1 MFHKKAGEKNHT
13 QKNTC
18 QQLESSKAVAQV
30 PSREEQLHP
39 QREMNS
45 AGIYLDQEVQVHI
58 LGLGRRA
65 LFVACVAA
73 AGDEIDTH
81 VEVKEKKS
89 IYRMLQVVHTTRAA
103 SKGKEPEEN
112 EGRKTDTGLFN

>member
-1 MFHKKAGEKNHT
+1 
-13 QKNTC
+13 
-18 QQLESSKAVAQV
+18 
-30 PSREEQLHP
+30 
-39 QREMNS
+39 MNS

-103 SKGKEPEEN
+103 RRKGKN
-112 EGRKTDTGLFN
+112 RKRKRDEKQTQVCSIDW